1 LNSKTIILLLDII
14 VPWLIEG
21 FPRCRGSFLEG
32 LNLQDR
38 VAVVTGGGS
47 GIGKAICERMAAHG
61 AHVWVLDIDQA
72 AAAATAEGIIKA
84 GGKATGSGC
93 DVSDPASVTQVFET
107 IKAEGPIH
115 ALVNSAGIAHIGTLA
130 DTKLPDFERLFRVNV
145 QGVYLCMQ
153 AVIETMLA
161 QAGGVIINMASVAA
175 VAGIPSR
182 FAYSMSKGAVRA
194 MTLSVA
200 RDYVDKNIR
209 CNCIT
214 PARVHTPFVDGFIR
228 KNYPGKEAEMFK
240 TLSLTQ
246 PVGRMAKP
254 EEVAGLAVYLC
265 SDLATFLTGAD
276 LPFDGGVLN
285 LRA

>member
-1 LNSKTIILLLDII
+1 
-14 VPWLIEG
+14 
-21 FPRCRGSFLEG
+21 LEG
-32 LNLQDR
+32 LNLRDR

-47 GIGKAICERMAAHG
+47 GIGKAICERMAANG
-61 AHVWVLDIDQA
+61 AIVWVLDIDPTA
-72 AAAATAEGIIKA
+72 ASATAEGIIKD
-84 GGKATGSGC
+84 GGQATPSRC
-93 DVSDPASVTQVFET
+93 DVSDPASVTQVFEI
-107 IKAEGPIH
+107 IKAKGPIH

-130 DTKLPDFERLFRVNV
+130 DTTLPDFERLFRVNV

-153 AVIETMLA
+153 AVIETMVS
-161 QAGGVIINMASVAA
+161 QKGGVIINMASVAA

-194 MTLSVA
+194 MTFSVA

-228 KNYPGKEAEMFK
+228 NNYPGKEAEMFK

-254 EEVAGLAVYLC
+254 EEVAGLAVYVC

-285 LRA
+285 LRV